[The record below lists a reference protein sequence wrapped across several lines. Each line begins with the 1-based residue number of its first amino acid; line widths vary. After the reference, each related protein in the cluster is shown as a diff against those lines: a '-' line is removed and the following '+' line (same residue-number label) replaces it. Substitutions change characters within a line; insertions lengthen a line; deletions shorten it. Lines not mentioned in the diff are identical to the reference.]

1 MDATIAIGDIE
12 FVVKFFS
19 IRITNVPG
27 SSFEGKLCF
36 WLRMRSAI
44 RWNEVGTRPRVLML
58 RATIIVQCFTVGRHP
73 GTSWDPFR
81 PSWTFIR

>member
-1 MDATIAIGDIE
+1 TLTTTLIAYQATGEMDATIAIGDIE

-44 RWNEVGTRPRVLML
+44 RWNEVGTRLG
-58 RATIIVQCFTVGRHP
+58 C
-73 GTSWDPFR
+73 
-81 PSWTFIR
+81 